1 MKPLEKINELF
12 SRVNEKNQYYVLG
25 GILVFIF
32 LFDYFVLMQWQLR
45 ILRNLNPKISS
56 LANDLKDARNNLQRT
71 QQFQTEAAR
80 LREQMQKFNRRITS
94 KEEIPSLL
102 ETISRMAQEVGVQI
116 DQLRP
121 LAGLGAPILEDKGEK
136 YYAFP
141 IQINARGGYH
151 DIGRFFNKIETA
163 SAFLRIKDFQLVASP
178 EDTSRHLARLTIEA
192 VVSDGKRP

>member
-1 MKPLEKINELF
+1 MKQFDKINGLL
-12 SRVNEKNQYYVLG
+12 SRINEKNQYYILG
-25 GILVFIF
+25 GLLIFIF

-45 ILRNLNPKISS
+45 ILRNLNPKIST
-56 LANDLKDARNNLQRT
+56 LANDLKDANNNFQRA

-80 LREQMQKFNRRITS
+80 LREQVQKLNKSIIS

-102 ETISRMAQEVGVQI
+102 ENISRMAQDVGVQL
-116 DQLRP
+116 DQIKP
-121 LAGLGAPILEDKGEK
+121 LAGLGAPILEDKDGK

-163 SAFLRIKDFQLVASP
+163 QAFLSIKNFQLVASP

-192 VVSDGKRP
+192 IISEGKRP